1 MQFQQKGCGGGES
14 EKREKAKGERFINAR
29 DGYGPL
35 GDCCN
40 VSQ

>member
-1 MQFQQKGCGGGES
+1 MQEGRRKE
-14 EKREKAKGERFINAR
+14 ERKRFINAG

-35 GDCCN
+35 GDCGN